1 MDDNSLRVS
10 DAEREQ
16 TVIVL
21 RDHLLAGR
29 LTLEEFSARVE
40 AALNARA
47 GAELARVQRDLPRI
61 ATRAPRPEPKA
72 ARLTAGLFGH
82 VARRGRL
89 RLHRRTLAVS
99 AFADVDVD
107 LREATIDGP
116 STTMA
121 VVAVC
126 GNIDIYVPAGV
137 NVDVSGLA
145 VFGHRRDWGN
155 DPAAPDAPT
164 INVRVIGLA
173 GTIDVWRVPPG
184 LDGEDWDG
192 IIRHLQ
198 GRQKELP
205 GPKELPRNFA

>member
-1 MDDNSLRVS
+1 MGDESLRVS
-10 DAEREQ
+10 DADREQ
-16 TVIVL
+16 TVVSL
-21 RDHLLAGR
+21 REHLLAGR

-40 AALNARA
+40 AALGARV
-47 GAELARVQRDLPRI
+47 GAELARVQDDLPRI
-61 ATRAPRPEPKA
+61 GMQPARPGRKA
-72 ARLTAGLFGH
+72 ARLTTGLFGH
-82 VARRGRL
+82 MARRGRL

-99 AFADVDVD
+99 AFADVDFD
-107 LREATIDGP
+107 LREATIDEP
-116 STTMA
+116 NTTMT

-155 DPAAPDAPT
+155 DPPAPDAPI
-164 INVRVIGLA
+164 INVRVIGMF

-184 LDGEDWDG
+184 LQGEDWDD

-198 GRQKELP
+198 GRSKQLP
-205 GPKELPRNFA
+205 A